1 MSNQKEKH
9 GFPKNELWNALNA
22 KKKVFPLSCDF

>member
-22 KKKVFPLSCDF
+22 KKKSFPLKL